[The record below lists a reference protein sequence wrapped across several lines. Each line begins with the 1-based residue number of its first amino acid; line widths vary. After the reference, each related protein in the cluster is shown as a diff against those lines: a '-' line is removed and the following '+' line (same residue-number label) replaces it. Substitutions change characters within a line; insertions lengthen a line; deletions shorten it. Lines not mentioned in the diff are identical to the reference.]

1 MIKAWTSDAWADYV
15 WWQSQDK
22 KTLKRI
28 NQLIKE
34 IERDPRDGLGKPE
47 PLTGDLSG
55 LFSRRID
62 KKNRLIY
69 ETTGATITIYS
80 CRDHYSDH

>member
-47 PLTGDLSG
+47 ALTGDLSG

-69 ETTGATITIYS
+69 ETTGTTITIYS
-80 CRDHYSDH
+80 CRDHYSDR

>member
-1 MIKAWTSDAWADYV
+1 MIKAWTSDAWGDYV
-15 WWQSQDK
+15 WWQAQDR

-34 IERDPRDGLGKPE
+34 IERDPMGGLGKPE

-62 KKNRLIY
+62 KKNRLVY
-69 ETTGATITIYS
+69 EVTGTTITIYS

>member
-62 KKNRLIY
+62 TKNRLIY
-69 ETTGATITIYS
+69 ETTGTTVTIYS